1 MDLKISRNSIKQN
14 FMFIFL
20 VNNIIHVQTEA
31 INNSNS
37 PRDYFIACQHF
48 QQTYNQFN
56 SEQAQAPSAPIAIN
70 TVRKTNFEQ
79 NKAPCR
85 SYKCLKQSD
94 SLDLEKL
101 RDFTC
106 VTASDCAN
114 EISAMIC
121 SNHSISSANSKYC
134 SCPPG
139 YAYSTVECRCKP
151 AELCWSSEDYC
162 HKGMKCSENRCSCH
176 NLDNLLY
183 EIHGGFC
190 VEQRTTHFGI
200 DHLTSALDSEESLPS
215 GPEVVI
221 VSILAAL
228 VILGLIAIGLY
239 ILSVK
244 RKDIDF
250 CARGDYVC
258 DNDTLTPGNRAN
270 QPHVAAWDA
279 PGMDFLSEEQ
289 TLKYLNRSN
298 SIEVATKSPS
308 VATTAELV
316 DEAPSP
322 SGSLPECEQGRS
334 HERQSRLHQI
344 QVETN
349 FENPT
354 FNGASNISSRHSSES
369 KESIADQDDTS
380 SVTRHSNI
388 L

>member
-1 MDLKISRNSIKQN
+1 VLQPLI
-14 FMFIFL
+14 
-20 VNNIIHVQTEA
+20 
-31 INNSNS
+31 
-37 PRDYFIACQHF
+37 
-48 QQTYNQFN
+48 
-56 SEQAQAPSAPIAIN
+56 
-70 TVRKTNFEQ
+70 
-79 NKAPCR
+79 
-85 SYKCLKQSD
+85 
-94 SLDLEKL
+94 
-101 RDFTC
+101 
-106 VTASDCAN
+106 AN

-134 SCPPG
+134 SCPQG

-162 HKGMKCSENRCSCH
+162 HKGMKCSEKRCSCH